1 MLGLTLISLTPQQL
15 RLEFLSCGC
24 GALKL
29 YEFEAK
35 EILRMYGVETPPS
48 VLVMPGDDVAA
59 KIREAGLEPPL
70 VVKSQVLVAGRGKA
84 GGIKLVES
92 VEDAVRV
99 AGELWRK
106 PIKGILPGALLVE
119 KAVPH
124 DAELYTSII
133 IDRSERRP
141 VILASR
147 FGGMDIEEIARE
159 KPESI
164 VRHYVDPFLG
174 LRGYEAR
181 MVGKAIGLSGRLLN
195 SYASFL
201 QVLYRVFTA
210 LEAELV
216 ESNPLAIVGD
226 KVVPLDAR
234 IIVDDNSLFRH
245 RELVER
251 RRVEQRGEYTEWE
264 VKARQQGLPFV
275 ELEGDI
281 GIIGNGAGLTMAT
294 MDLVYHF
301 GGRPANFLDI
311 GGGARAE
318 LVKKAVSFLLEFPKA
333 EKIFINV
340 FGGITRGD
348 EVARGIVA
356 AVRESGSSKPLVVR
370 LSGTREEEGRRIL
383 EEAGIYAYTD
393 PVEAVKKVVSL

>member
-1 MLGLTLISLTPQQL
+1 M
-15 RLEFLSCGC
+15 
-24 GALKL
+24 KL

-35 EILRMYGVETPPS
+35 EILRMYGVKLPRS
-48 VLVMPGDDVAA
+48 VLILPGDDVES
-59 KIREAGLEPPL
+59 KIREAGLEPPV

-84 GGIKLVES
+84 GGIKLVKTVEEAVS
-92 VEDAVRV
+92 VAR
-99 AGELWRK
+99 ELWEK
-106 PIKGILPGALLVE
+106 PIKGILPGALLIE
-119 KAVPH
+119 EAVPH
-124 DAELYTSII
+124 EEELYTSII
-133 IDRSERRP
+133 IDRSERKP

-147 FGGMDIEEIARE
+147 YGGMDIEEIARE

-164 VRHYVDPFLG
+164 VRHYVDPFIG

-181 MVGKAIGLSGRLLN
+181 SIAKEIGLRGRVMS

-201 QVLYRVFTA
+201 QVLFKVFQA

-216 ESNPLAIVGD
+216 ESNPLAVVGEG
-226 KVVPLDAR
+226 VVPLDAR

-245 RELVER
+245 KDLVEGR
-251 RRVEQRGEYTEWE
+251 KVEQRGEFTEWE
-264 VKARQQGLPFV
+264 VKGRSLGLPFV
-275 ELEGDI
+275 ELEGNI

-301 GGRPANFLDI
+301 GGKPANFLDI
-311 GGGARAE
+311 GGGARSE

-348 EVARGIVA
+348 EVARGIVE
-356 AVRESGSSKPLVVR
+356 AVREAGSGKPLVVR
-370 LSGTREEEGRRIL
+370 LSGTREEEGRKIL
-383 EEAGIYAYTD
+383 EDAGIYAYTD